1 LFLFLL
7 LLAMESFKIQL
18 ELGSNAITVRANVW
32 QGVLTTKT
40 FEGSKCYT
48 QMLMFIKKLYPDEQF
63 IPAQVIV
70 R

>member
-1 LFLFLL
+1 
-7 LLAMESFKIQL
+7 MESFKIQL
-18 ELGSNAITVRANVW
+18 ELASNAITVRANVW

-40 FEGSKCYT
+40 FEGRECYT

>member
-1 LFLFLL
+1 MKIKII
-7 LLAMESFKIQL
+7 MESFKMQL
-18 ELGSNAITVRANVW
+18 DLASNAITVRANVL

-40 FEGSKCYT
+40 FEGSECYV
-48 QMLMFIKKLYPDEQF
+48 QMLTFIKKLYPDEQF